1 MGYSGDRYDSTIRDA
16 SMIDLHCHMLPAID
30 DGARDLE
37 TALQMAALAV
47 DDGVTLTAC
56 TPHIYPGV
64 FDNTVG
70 DIEAGLKQFKS
81 ELETAGIPLQ
91 LTYGA
96 DIQVQ
101 PGLVKGLEDGTL
113 PTLGNS
119 RYFLFEPPHHT
130 PLPRLGDL
138 VYGALLAGYVPV
150 ITHPERL
157 SYIESDYEKFADFA
171 RQGAW
176 IQLTGGSLLGR
187 FGPHAKAVSERLLAD
202 GLTHLLAS
210 DGHNLNNRTPVLSE
224 AREAAAVI
232 VGEEEASRLVL
243 GRPQAILANAEPD
256 TVTLPSGLNTSA
268 KSPAPA
274 GHGKVGQFWSR
285 IFGKPGSR

>member
-1 MGYSGDRYDSTIRDA
+1 MGYSGDRYDSTIPDA

-47 DDGVTLTAC
+47 DDGITLTAC

-64 FDNTVG
+64 FDNTVEG
-70 DIEAGLKQFKS
+70 IQEAVQRFRA
-81 ELETAGIPLQ
+81 ELESAGIPLQ

-113 PTLGNS
+113 PTLGES

-138 VYGALLAGYVPV
+138 VHGALLAGYVPI

-157 SYIESDYEKFADFA
+157 AYIEADYDKFVEFA

-187 FGPHAKAVSERLLAD
+187 FGPRVQKISNRFLQD
-202 GLTHLLAS
+202 GITHLLAS
-210 DGHNLNNRTPVLSE
+210 DAHNLGKRTPQLSE
-224 AREAAAVI
+224 ARDAAAAIVGAHEAA
-232 VGEEEASRLVL
+232 RLVL
-243 GRPQAILANAEPD
+243 GRPSAVIADANPVD
-256 TVTLPSGLNTSA
+256 FPLPPGLGSTAFNESGA
-268 KSPAPA
+268 QVKP
-274 GHGKVGQFWSR
+274 GWIQR
-285 IFGKPGSR
+285 IFGGA